1 MQRLIITGP
10 CKTEFED
17 IPTPKCSNDG
27 ILVKTLVTAIS
38 TGTEIRVY
46 RWIPVDDEGKMLH
59 GGVPFPK
66 DSTEN
71 GYSMIGEVIEV
82 GKDVKDFNLG
92 DRVFLGE
99 THKEYAAVKADQAIK
114 IPNKI
119 SIQELSNRMAERSSD
134 IIKFLFNMKVVAT
147 INHIIDKDT
156 AEYIVKDFGHKPLIE

>member
-27 ILVKTLVTAIS
+27 ILVKRLVTAFS
-38 TGTEIRVY
+38 SGTEIRVY

-114 IPNKI
+114 IPNNI
-119 SIQELSNRMAERSSD
+119 PVELSL
-134 IIKFLFNMKVVAT
+134 I
-147 INHIIDKDT
+147 HI
-156 AEYIVKDFGHKPLIE
+156 